1 MTDTPATLTRTFEVR
16 QMVRVRNGPGL
27 GAAHVRWLVGGTRLN
42 VDAASRTEL
51 DGYVW
56 WQHEQGWSAERTI
69 DSAQVYL
76 LEILPTSG
84 PLTFKVGD
92 QQVRVRDGAG
102 LGAAHVRWLSPGAE
116 ITVEASS
123 RRETD
128 GYVWWQ
134 HNQGWSAERT
144 LDGRTVYLSRIVTA
158 PTPAPVP
165 PPVGDPDPAPGPA
178 PTPDPTPPLMV
189 RTFNV
194 ADRVRVRSAAG
205 LHGAHVR
212 WLQPGETITAD
223 ATSRTEADGYVWWQH
238 DEGWSA
244 EKSLTDTSEV
254 YLRDPADAE
263 AEPPT
268 PPPSGPILMVKQFH
282 IAETVRVRS
291 GPELSADHIR
301 WLQPGETLDVD
312 ATSRTEANGYVWW
325 RHADGWT
332 AEKALDDSDVYLI
345 DPATLPEPPAAPN
358 LDDLPDEFVLQAGHQ
373 QVRVRS
379 MPGLRGRHLKWLLPG
394 EQITVRKASRTE
406 ADGYVWW
413 QHADGWSAEKNLSGN
428 EKYLYTPEEFA
439 DRPVPP
445 GVTLFDDGL
454 PVVDTLPMV
463 NELFSKLP
471 VPLEKT
477 HWWQYYGNN
486 VFAYNLWEKGLRW
499 YSYAQGLH
507 GGLDFGNSME
517 AVPVVAGVTGTF
529 VKRDTR
535 YTQPNGMW
543 VRVGNYTIIYGH
555 MASPPDFQPGD
566 AITPDTVMGTLEL
579 GGQNHLHLEVRYKS
593 TWIINPLN
601 LMPEDMRNSLIA
613 KFPPAPKYFYT
624 SDTWNQWQ
632 TPLDQPVLRLGGDLI
647 GPHA

>member
-1 MTDTPATLTRTFEVR
+1 MTDTPAITRTFEVR
-16 QMVRVRNGPGL
+16 EMVRVRTGPGL
-27 GAAHVRWLVGGTRLN
+27 GAAHVRWLVGNTRLT
-42 VDAASRTEL
+42 VVPTSRTEL

-56 WQHEQGWSAERTI
+56 WQHDQGWSAERTI

-84 PLTFKVGD
+84 PLTFRVGE
-92 QQVRVRDGAG
+92 QQVRVRNGAG
-102 LGAAHVRWLSPGAE
+102 LGASHVRWLSPGTE
-116 ITVEASS
+116 ITVEAST
-123 RRETD
+123 RQEAD

-134 HNQGWSAERT
+134 HSAGWSAERT
-144 LDGRTVYLSRIVTA
+144 LDGRTVYMSRIATA
-158 PTPAPVP
+158 PAPEP
-165 PPVGDPDPAPGPA
+165 PPTGEPE
-178 PTPDPTPPLMV
+178 PTPPLMV
-189 RTFNV
+189 RNFDV
-194 ADRVRVRSAAG
+194 IDRVRVRTAPG
-205 LHGAHVR
+205 MHGVHVR
-212 WLQPGETITAD
+212 WLQPGESIAVD
-223 ATSRTEADGYVWWQH
+223 ATSRTDADGYAWWKH
-238 DEGWSA
+238 TEGWSA
-244 EKSLTDTSEV
+244 ERSLTDTSEI
-254 YLRDPADAE
+254 YLRDPATPEEKPAG
-263 AEPPT
+263 

-291 GPELSADHIR
+291 GPKLSAAHIR
-301 WLQPGETLDVD
+301 WLQPDDTLDVD

-332 AEKALDDSDVYLI
+332 AEKALDDSDVFLV
-345 DPATLPEPPAAPN
+345 DPATLPKPPEDLN

-379 MPGLRGRHLKWLLPG
+379 QPGLRGRHLKWLLPG
-394 EQITVRKASRTE
+394 EQITVRKDSRTE
-406 ADGYVWW
+406 ADGYIWW
-413 QHADGWSAEKNLSGN
+413 QHADGWSAEKSSSGN

-454 PVVDTLPMV
+454 PVVETLPLV

-471 VPLEKT
+471 VPLAKT

-499 YSYAQGLH
+499 YTYAQGLH
-507 GGLDFGNSME
+507 GGLDFGNSIE
-517 AVPVVAGVTGTF
+517 AVPVLAGVTGTF

-535 YTQPNGMW
+535 YTRPNGMW
-543 VRVGNYTIIYGH
+543 VRVGSYTIIYGH
-555 MASPPDFQPGD
+555 MANPPNFAPGD
-566 AITPDTVMGTLEL
+566 AITPDTVMGTLDL

-601 LMPEDMRNSLIA
+601 LMPEAMRNSLIA
-613 KFPPAPKYFYT
+613 KFPPAPKYFYA
-624 SDTWNQWQ
+624 SDTWDQWQ

-647 GPHA
+647 GPQA